1 MPRPPVPGI
10 PIAAVSR
17 RTGIPITTLRF
28 YEKELP
34 GLFHVR
40 KTPGGHRRYGE
51 QDVARF
57 AAVRRLTEAE
67 GLGLSEVRRIMASRG
82 DSEPLREQVD
92 ILAQALERQELAAAD
107 LAGRVERLERRV
119 DELAGS
125 RRRRGWF
132 K

>member
-1 MPRPPVPGI
+1 VPGI

-92 ILAQALERQELAAAD
+92 ALARALERQELAATD

>member
-1 MPRPPVPGI
+1 MPKPPVPGI

-17 RTGIPITTLRF
+17 RTGIPVTTLRF

-57 AAVRRLTEAE
+57 ATVRRLTEAE
-67 GLGLSEVRRIMASRG
+67 GLGLSDVRRAMASRG
-82 DSEPLREQVD
+82 DSEPLREQIEV
-92 ILAQALERQELAAAD
+92 LSRAMERQELALSD
-107 LAGRVERLERRV
+107 LTRRLDRLERRI
-119 DELAGS
+119 EETAGS
-125 RRRRGWF
+125 KPRRGWF